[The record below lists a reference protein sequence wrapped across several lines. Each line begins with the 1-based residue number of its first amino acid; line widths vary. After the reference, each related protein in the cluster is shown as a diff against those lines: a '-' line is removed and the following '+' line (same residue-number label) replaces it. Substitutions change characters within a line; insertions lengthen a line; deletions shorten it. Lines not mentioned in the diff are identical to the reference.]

1 MVTPA
6 DATPRS
12 VDTPSLVTER
22 LALLLKRTD
31 FREVDVIVTL
41 FTARYGKIQALAR
54 GARRSRKR
62 FGGALEPI
70 HTLDVEL
77 QEPKRGDFFELAQA
91 SVLEPRLKLP
101 QSLERLQFA
110 GKLLSWLRKAL
121 PERSPEP
128 EIWRL
133 SNDLLTRLD
142 TNDAID
148 PALALSEFGLYFLQL
163 LGWGITFDVCV
174 RCGRPCPPSK
184 PAHVTAAAGGL
195 VCTNCGAGRT
205 LLTAAQRERFNQSAN
220 GAQALLSGDARVAL
234 ALVEE
239 ALAAHADMT

>member
-1 MVTPA
+1 M
-6 DATPRS
+6 
-12 VDTPSLVTER
+12 TER

-41 FTARYGKIQALAR
+41 FTARFGKVQALAR

-77 QEPKRGDFFELAQA
+77 SEPKRGDFFELAQA
-91 SVLEPRLKLP
+91 SVLQPRLALP
-101 QSLERLQFA
+101 QSLERLQLA

-133 SNDLLTRLD
+133 TNSLLDRMD
-142 TNDAID
+142 GHDALD
-148 PALALSEFGLYFLQL
+148 PALAVSEFGLHFVQL

-174 RCGRPCPPSK
+174 RCGRPCPPNK
-184 PAHVTAAAGGL
+184 PGHVTAASGGL
-195 VCTNCGAGRT
+195 ICTQCGSGKT
-205 LLTAAQRERFNQSAN
+205 LLTAAQRERFHQSAN
-220 GAQALLSGDARVAL
+220 GARALLPSDARVAL

-239 ALAAHADMT
+239 ALLTHADMT

>member
-1 MVTPA
+1 M
-6 DATPRS
+6 
-12 VDTPSLVTER
+12 TER

-31 FREVDVIVTL
+31 FRELDVIVTL

-70 HTLDVEL
+70 HTLDVDL
-77 QEPKRGDFFELAQA
+77 QEPKRGDFFELSQA
-91 SVLEPRLKLP
+91 SVLKPRLTLP
-101 QSLERLQFA
+101 QSLERLNAA

-128 EIWRL
+128 ELWHL
-133 SNDLLTRLD
+133 ANSLLDRLD
-142 TNDAID
+142 GNEPPD
-148 PALALSEFGLYFLQL
+148 PTLALGEFGLHFLQL

-174 RCGRPCPPSK
+174 RCARPCPPNK
-184 PAHVTAAAGGL
+184 PGHVSATLGGL
-195 VCTNCGAGRT
+195 ICANCGAGKT
-205 LLTAAQRERFNQSAN
+205 LLSAEQRHHFNQSSN
-220 GAQALLSGDARVAL
+220 GIPTLVAADARLAL

-239 ALAAHADMT
+239 ALATHADMK

>member
-1 MVTPA
+1 
-6 DATPRS
+6 
-12 VDTPSLVTER
+12 VTER

-31 FREVDVIVTL
+31 FRELDVIVTL
-41 FTARYGKIQALAR
+41 FTAQYGKVQALAR

-77 QEPKRGDFFELAQA
+77 HEPKRGDFFDLSLA
-91 SVLEPRLKLP
+91 SVAQPRLTLP
-101 QSLERLQFA
+101 QSLERLQIA

-128 EIWRL
+128 DIWRL
-133 SNDLLTRLD
+133 TNSFLDRLD
-142 TNDAID
+142 GAGDAD
-148 PALALSEFGLYFLQL
+148 PTLALGEFGLQLLKL

-174 RCGRPCPPSK
+174 RCGRICPPNKSG
-184 PAHVTAAAGGL
+184 HVTAAAGGL
-195 VCTNCGAGRT
+195 ICKTCGGGKT
-205 LLTAAQRERFNQSAN
+205 LLSADQRQRFDQCAN
-220 GAQALLSGDARVAL
+220 GDSALLRADAKLAL

-239 ALAAHADMT
+239 ALANHADMT